1 MLAAG
6 SLRGK
11 RAVSTAEFREALEKA
26 KRKLESM
33 FKEMLD
39 DIEREAGSLAS
50 EKKTALLSLKDEL
63 VAALRSAAE

>member
-1 MLAAG
+1 M
-6 SLRGK
+6 
-11 RAVSTAEFREALEKA
+11 STAEFRGALEKA

-50 EKKTALLSLKDEL
+50 EKKAALLSLKDEL